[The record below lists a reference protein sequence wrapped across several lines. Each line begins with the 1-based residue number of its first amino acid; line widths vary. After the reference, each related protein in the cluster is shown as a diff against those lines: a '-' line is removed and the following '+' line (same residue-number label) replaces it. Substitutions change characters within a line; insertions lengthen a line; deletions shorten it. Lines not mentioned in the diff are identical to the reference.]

1 MSDRAVLL
9 KVCLRMAA
17 SPARNAES
25 QAWPPACQIRI
36 CTLKGFPDSRARGSL
51 SSPGLVDARGLDFH
65 GDSLRPL
72 L

>member
-9 KVCLRMAA
+9 KVCPCTAA

-25 QAWPPACQIRI
+25 QACQIRI
-36 CTLKGFPDSRARGSL
+36 CTLKGFPDSRVHGSL
-51 SSPGLVDARGLDFH
+51 SSPGLVDAQGLDFH